1 MATKTTKRKPLKSK
15 RKPDLVF
22 TAVFEDGVLRP
33 LSKVRLPK
41 RKELTV
47 IIRQEKR
54 SIADQLRG
62 LFKPKDQKLADEI
75 IASED
80 WL

>member
-1 MATKTTKRKPLKSK
+1 MATKTTKKKTLNSK
-15 RKPDLVF
+15 RKPDVIF

>member
-1 MATKTTKRKPLKSK
+1 MATKTIKRKRPTTK

-33 LSKVRLPK
+33 LSEVRLPK

-54 SIADQLRG
+54 SLADQLHG
-62 LFKPKDQKLADEI
+62 LFVPKDQKLADEI